1 MFQLK
6 LGAIL
11 ITTIVISQGKFIS
24 YLFISYYVT
33 MHIQDNCMLSVKPGY
48 GKLVSKGRGWMG

>member
-11 ITTIVISQGKFIS
+11 ITTIVISQGKFS
-24 YLFISYYVT
+24 YFVVVAALAQFT
-33 MHIQDNCMLSVKPGY
+33 G
-48 GKLVSKGRGWMG
+48 